1 MFPTGTNPSKV
12 NNGNTRTVFEICSK
26 LTRKTPTQN
35 HWLRYRLSFF
45 ISKNQQYYFSGIPQF
60 CQSYCSPVKSNDN
73 KKPHCA
79 YKTKAYGLYV
89 NSLYAPLHWG
99 AILMHKFISKNIIEW
114 LLLNFFYGECE
125 LPVLM
130 LWLGNNR
137 EIRFYY
143 CNPLTT
149 NVPII

>member
-12 NNGNTRTVFEICSK
+12 NNGNTRTVFEIFSK
-26 LTRKTPTQN
+26 LTRKTPAQN
-35 HWLRYRLSFF
+35 NWLRYRLPFF
-45 ISKNQQYYFSGIPQF
+45 ISKINSITFQEFHNF
-60 CQSYCSPVKSNDN
+60 ASYCSHVKSNDN